1 MFLVRFALR
10 QSGILKKHLEAA
22 LPDDTLTWMNELT
35 AEMEERRKRVERG
48 GGAARLK
55 KQHEAGKLSARERV
69 HTLLDE
75 DTFTE
80 LGVFTE
86 HSGGELMAGIDAPGE
101 GVVTGY
107 GQVGGR
113 TVFVFSQD
121 FTVLGGSLGKMHGQ
135 KIAQVMDL
143 AVKTGA
149 PIIGLNDSAGA
160 RIQEGVD
167 SLSGYGEVFY
177 RNAVYSGVVPQ
188 ISAILGPC
196 AGGAVYSPALT
207 DFVVMAKGSSYMFI
221 TGPEVIK
228 SVTKEDVTFEELG
241 GADVHTRTSGVAH
254 LEAEDDEGVL
264 ENIRKLLTYLPQSAK
279 EKPPLKPTQDPDTR
293 RTPELLKIVHPDQRR
308 PYPMTDVIETIV
320 DDKTFFEIQPDF
332 AKNIVVGFAHLGSQ
346 AVGIVANNP
355 RHLAG
360 TLNIDASDKAAR
372 FIRTCD
378 CFNVPVV
385 TLVDVTGFLPGVAQE
400 HAGIIRHGAKM
411 LYAYAE
417 ATVPKITLIVRKS
430 YGGAYLA
437 MNSRD
442 MGADVVLAWPTSA
455 VAVMGA
461 EGAANIIYR
470 RDIAGSK
477 HPEATRAE
485 KIAEY
490 KRKFD
495 NPYRAAARGYIDDV
509 IDPKDTR
516 GHLIRHLRML
526 AHKREERP
534 FKKHGN
540 LPL

>member
-1 MFLVRFALR
+1 VA
-10 QSGILKKHLEAA
+10 
-22 LPDDTLTWMNELT
+22 DDTLAWMNELT
-35 AEMEERRKRVERG
+35 AEMEERRKRITKG
-48 GGAARLK
+48 GGAARIK
-55 KQHEAGKLSARERV
+55 KQHDAGKLTARERLAI
-69 HTLLDE
+69 LLDE
-75 DTFTE
+75 GSFTE

-86 HSGGELMAGIDAPGE
+86 HLGSELMDGVEAPGE

-107 GQVGGR
+107 GTVEGR

-167 SLSGYGEVFY
+167 SLSGYGEIFY

-207 DFVVMAKGSSYMFI
+207 DFVLMSKGSSYMFI
-221 TGPEVIK
+221 TGPEVIR
-228 SVTKEDVTFEELG
+228 SVTKEEVSFEALG
-241 GADVHTRTSGVAH
+241 GAEVHNRTSGVAH
-254 LEAEDDEGVL
+254 LEAEDDDAVL
-264 ENIRKLLTYLPQSAK
+264 ALVRELLSYLPQSAK
-279 EKPPLKPTQDPDTR
+279 ERPPVRKTRDPGDR
-293 RTPELLKIVHPDQRR
+293 ETPELLSIVHPDQRR
-308 PYPMTDVIETIV
+308 PYPMTEVIKAIV
-320 DDKTFFEIQPDF
+320 DEGHFFEIQPEF
-332 AKNIVVGFAHLGSQ
+332 AKNILTGFARLGGDS
-346 AVGIVANNP
+346 VGIVANNP

-385 TLVDVTGFLPGVAQE
+385 TFVDVTGFLPGVAQE
-400 HAGIIRHGAKM
+400 HTGIIRHGAKM

-417 ATVPKITLIVRKS
+417 ASVPKITLITRKS

-442 MGADVVLAWPTSA
+442 MVADVVLAWPTSA

-470 RDIAGSK
+470 REIQGSSR
-477 HPEATRAE
+477 PETLRAA
-485 KIAEY
+485 KIEEY
-490 KRKFD
+490 KKRFD
-495 NPYRAAARGYIDDV
+495 NPYWAAARGYIDDV

-516 GHLIRHLRML
+516 RQLIGHLRML
-526 AHKREERP
+526 QSKEEARP

-540 LPL
+540 MPL

>member
-1 MFLVRFALR
+1 M
-10 QSGILKKHLEAA
+10 SDDILA
-22 LPDDTLTWMNELT
+22 WMNELT

-48 GGAARLK
+48 GGEARIER
-55 KQHEAGKLSARERV
+55 QHAAGKMTARERIEL
-69 HTLLDE
+69 LLDE
-75 DTFTE
+75 GSFVE
-80 LGVFTE
+80 LGVFVE
-86 HSGGELMAGIDAPGE
+86 HLGVEMMRAVDAPGE

-107 GQVGGR
+107 GEIDGR

-121 FTVLGGSLGKMHGQ
+121 FTVLGGSLGKMHAQ
-135 KIAQVMDL
+135 KIAKVMDL
-143 AVKTGA
+143 AVRTGA
-149 PIIGLNDSAGA
+149 PIVGLNDSAGA

-167 SLSGYGEVFY
+167 ALSGYGEVFY

-196 AGGAVYSPALT
+196 AGGAVYSPAIT
-207 DFVVMAKGSSYMFI
+207 DFVVMSRGSSYMFI

-241 GADVHTRTSGVAH
+241 GAEVHTQRSGVAH
-254 LEAEDDEGVL
+254 LEAEDDTAVL
-264 ENIRKLLTYLPQSAK
+264 KLIRQLLAYLPQSARDR
-279 EKPPLKPTQDPDTR
+279 PPLRPTDDPEDR
-293 RTPELLKIVHPDQRR
+293 ETPEVLSIVHPDQRR
-308 PYPMTDVIETIV
+308 PYPMIDVIRTLV
-320 DDKTFFEIQPDF
+320 DDGEFLEIHPDF
-332 AKNIVVGFAHLGSQ
+332 ARNIVVGFASLGGRP
-346 AVGIVANNP
+346 VGIVANNP
-355 RHLAG
+355 RYLAG

-378 CFNVPVV
+378 CFNVPIV
-385 TLVDVTGFLPGVAQE
+385 TFVDVTGFLPGVAQE

-411 LYAYAE
+411 LFAYAE
-417 ATVPKITLIVRKS
+417 ATVPKITLITRKS

-470 RDIAGSK
+470 REIQASRA
-477 HPEATRAE
+477 PESTRAA
-485 KIAEY
+485 KIEDY
-490 KRKFD
+490 RRKFD
-495 NPYRAAARGYIDDV
+495 NPYWAAGRGYIDDV

-516 GHLIRHLRML
+516 RHLICHLRML
-526 AHKREERP
+526 ADKEESRP

-540 LPL
+540 IPL

>member
-1 MFLVRFALR
+1 M
-10 QSGILKKHLEAA
+10 SD
-22 LPDDTLTWMNELT
+22 PNDTLAWMNELT
-35 AEMEERRKRVERG
+35 AEMEERRKRVTRG
-48 GGAARLK
+48 GGEARIK
-55 KQHEAGKLSARERV
+55 KQHEAGKLTARERIDA
-69 HTLLDE
+69 LLDE
-75 DTFTE
+75 GTFVE
-80 LGVFTE
+80 MSVFAE
-86 HSGGELMAGIDAPGE
+86 HLGGEMMQGVDAPGE

-107 GQVGGR
+107 GKIAGR

-135 KIAQVMDL
+135 KIARVMDL

-207 DFVVMAKGSSYMFI
+207 DFVLMSKGSSYMFI

-228 SVTKEDVTFEELG
+228 QVTKEEVSFEALG
-241 GADVHTRTSGVAH
+241 GADIHARRSGVAH
-254 LEAEDDEGVL
+254 LVAEDDEAVL
-264 ENIRKLLTYLPQSAK
+264 EAIRELLSYLPQSAK
-279 EKPPLKPTQDPDTR
+279 EKPPFRETRDPIER
-293 RTPELLKIVHPDQRR
+293 ETPELLSIVHPDQRR
-308 PYPMTDVIETIV
+308 PYAMSEVITTLV
-320 DDKTFFEIQPDF
+320 DEGVFFEIHPDF
-332 AKNIVVGFAHLGSQ
+332 AKNILTGFARLGGEV
-346 AVGIVANNP
+346 VGIVANNP
-355 RHLAG
+355 KHLAG

-378 CFNVPVV
+378 CFNIPIL
-385 TLVDVTGFLPGVAQE
+385 TLVDVTGFLPGVQQE

-417 ATVPKITLIVRKS
+417 ATVPKLTLITRKS

-461 EGAANIIYR
+461 EGAASIIYR
-470 RDIAGSK
+470 REIQASK
-477 HPEATRAE
+477 QPELTRRQ
-485 KIAEY
+485 KIEEY
-490 KRKFD
+490 RRRFD
-495 NPYRAAARGYIDDV
+495 NPYQAAARGYIDDV
-509 IDPKDTR
+509 IDPKETR
-516 GHLIRHLRML
+516 KHLIRHLRML
-526 AHKREERP
+526 AGKVEERP
-534 FKKHGN
+534 YKKHGN
-540 LPL
+540 MPL

>member
-1 MFLVRFALR
+1 
-10 QSGILKKHLEAA
+10 
-22 LPDDTLTWMNELT
+22 MNELT
-35 AEMEERRKRVERG
+35 AEMEERRKVVEKG
-48 GGAARLK
+48 GGEARIA
-55 KQHEAGKLSARERV
+55 KQHEGGKLTARERV
-69 HTLLDE
+69 AKLLDE
-75 DTFTE
+75 GSFVE
-80 LGVFTE
+80 LGVFVE
-86 HSGGELMAGIDAPGE
+86 PLESELMRGVEAPGE

-107 GQVGGR
+107 GKIGGR
-113 TVFVFSQD
+113 VVFVFSQD
-121 FTVLGGSLGKMHGQ
+121 FTVLGGSLGKRHAQ
-135 KIAQVMDL
+135 KIAKVMDL

-207 DFVVMAKGSSYMFI
+207 DFVLMSRGSSYMFI

-228 SVTKEDVTFEELG
+228 SVTKEDVSFEGLG
-241 GADVHTRTSGVAH
+241 GAAVHARKSGVAH
-254 LEAEDDEGVL
+254 LEAENDEGVL
-264 ENIRKLLTYLPQSAK
+264 EMIRELLSFLPQSAK
-279 EKPPLKPTQDPDTR
+279 EKPPLLESRDPIER
-293 RTPELLKIVHPDQRR
+293 ETPEILSIVHPDQRR
-308 PYPMTDVIETIV
+308 PYPMIEVIKALV
-320 DDKTFFEIQPDF
+320 DDNAFFETQPDF
-332 AKNIVVGFAHLGSQ
+332 AKNIITGFARLGGSS
-346 AVGIVANNP
+346 VGVVANNP
-355 RHLAG
+355 RQMAG
-360 TLNIDASDKAAR
+360 TLNIDASDKASR

-378 CFNVPVV
+378 CFNVPLV
-385 TLVDVTGFLPGVAQE
+385 TLVDVTGFMPGVAQE

-461 EGAANIIYR
+461 EGAANIIFR
-470 RDIAGSK
+470 RDIKTSK
-477 HPEATRAE
+477 TPEASRAA
-485 KIAEY
+485 KVAEY
-490 KRKFD
+490 KARFD
-495 NPYRAAARGYIDDV
+495 NPYWAAGRGYIDDV

-516 GHLIRHLRML
+516 KHLIRHLRML
-526 AHKREERP
+526 DGKVENRP
-534 FKKHGN
+534 YKKHGN
-540 LPL
+540 IPL

>member
-1 MFLVRFALR
+1 
-10 QSGILKKHLEAA
+10 
-22 LPDDTLTWMNELT
+22 MNELT
-35 AEMEERRKRVERG
+35 AEMEERRKVVEKG
-48 GGAARLK
+48 GGEARIA
-55 KQHEAGKLSARERV
+55 KQHEGGKLTARERV
-69 HTLLDE
+69 AKLLDE
-75 DTFTE
+75 GSFVE
-80 LGVFTE
+80 LGVFVE
-86 HSGGELMAGIDAPGE
+86 PLESELMRGVEAPGE

-107 GQVGGR
+107 GKIGGR
-113 TVFVFSQD
+113 VVFVFSQD
-121 FTVLGGSLGKMHGQ
+121 FTVLGGSLGKRHAQ
-135 KIAQVMDL
+135 KIAKVMDL

-207 DFVVMAKGSSYMFI
+207 DFVLMSRGSSYMFI

-228 SVTKEDVTFEELG
+228 SVTKEDVSFEGLG
-241 GADVHTRTSGVAH
+241 GAAVHARKSGVAH
-254 LEAEDDEGVL
+254 LEAENDEGVL
-264 ENIRKLLTYLPQSAK
+264 EMIRELLSFLPQSAK
-279 EKPPLKPTQDPDTR
+279 EKPPLLESRDPIER
-293 RTPELLKIVHPDQRR
+293 ETPEILSIVHPDQRR
-308 PYPMTDVIETIV
+308 PYPMIEVIKALV
-320 DDKTFFEIQPDF
+320 DDNAFFETQPDF
-332 AKNIVVGFAHLGSQ
+332 AKNIITGFARLGGSS
-346 AVGIVANNP
+346 VGVVANNP
-355 RHLAG
+355 RQMAG

-378 CFNVPVV
+378 CFNVPLV
-385 TLVDVTGFLPGVAQE
+385 TLVDVTGFMPGVAQE

-461 EGAANIIYR
+461 EGAANIIFR
-470 RDIAGSK
+470 RDIKTSK
-477 HPEATRAE
+477 PPRPAAPPRSPSTRPASTTPTG
-485 KIAEY
+485 
-490 KRKFD
+490 R
-495 NPYRAAARGYIDDV
+495 RAAA
-509 IDPKDTR
+509 TSTT
-516 GHLIRHLRML
+516 
-526 AHKREERP
+526 
-534 FKKHGN
+534 
-540 LPL
+540 